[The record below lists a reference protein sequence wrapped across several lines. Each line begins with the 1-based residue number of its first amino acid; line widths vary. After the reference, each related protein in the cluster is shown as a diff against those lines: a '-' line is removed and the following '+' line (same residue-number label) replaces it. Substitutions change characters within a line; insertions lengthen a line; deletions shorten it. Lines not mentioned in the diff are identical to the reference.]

1 MPKSRQIEKKILDQA
16 AEYYLDLQDGT
27 MDADELK
34 AWQGWMAE
42 SGDHRRAFARMETLW
57 GVLGEAEA
65 ADWQALADQTASDMA
80 AESGKATVAVHPS
93 AGGSILSMVAPT
105 EGQPSARKKPSYA
118 WVGAIAASFAAV
130 LVATFLLLGSPD
142 GHQTVRTIQYQT
154 AAGQQRVV
162 NLADG
167 SIVELGAGSSVSV
180 TYSDENRSLVLDRGE
195 AIFTVAKNPKRP
207 FIVRAGQGS
216 VTAIGTVFN
225 VRKSAANVEVRV
237 LEGTVAVRPIDDTAE
252 RSRARGRD
260 SASAVAQPVALVTAG
275 RRTAY
280 SPAGLLAPIVEADVH
295 EGLSWRVGVLT
306 MVDWPIAD
314 VIQELNRY
322 LTDEITIG
330 DEAVG
335 TMRFT
340 GTVYPDQVDAWLE
353 GLQQG
358 YPIEVVRLSGST
370 ILMFDEE
377 QAGT

>member
-1 MPKSRQIEKKILDQA
+1 MPKSRQIEKKVLDQA

-27 MDADELK
+27 MGAEELK
-34 AWQGWMAE
+34 AWQGWMAAD
-42 SGDHRRAFARMETLW
+42 GDHRRAFARMETLW
-57 GVLGEAEA
+57 GVLGEAQADDWRDLA
-65 ADWQALADQTASDMA
+65 AQTETDMA
-80 AESGKATVAVHPS
+80 AGEGQATVAVHPS
-93 AGGSILSMVAPT
+93 AGGSILSMVAPAT
-105 EGQPSARKKPSYA
+105 EQPSVRKKPAYA

-130 LVATFLLLGSPD
+130 LVATFLLMGSPES
-142 GHQTVRTIQYQT
+142 GQAVRTLHYQT
-154 AAGQQRVV
+154 AAGQQRVI
-162 NLADG
+162 NLTDG

-180 TYSDENRSLVLDRGE
+180 TYSEEDRSLTLDQGE
-195 AIFTVAKNPKRP
+195 AVFTVAKNPKRP

-225 VRKSAANVEVRV
+225 VRKSDTNVEVRV
-237 LEGTVAVRPIDDTAE
+237 LEGTVAVRPIDDTADRG
-252 RSRARGRD
+252 RSRGRD
-260 SASAVAQPVALVTAG
+260 ASSAVTQPVALVTAG
-275 RRTAY
+275 RQTAY
-280 SPAGLLAPIVEADVH
+280 SPAGRMMPIIEANVH

-358 YPIEVVRLSGST
+358 YPIEVVRLGGST